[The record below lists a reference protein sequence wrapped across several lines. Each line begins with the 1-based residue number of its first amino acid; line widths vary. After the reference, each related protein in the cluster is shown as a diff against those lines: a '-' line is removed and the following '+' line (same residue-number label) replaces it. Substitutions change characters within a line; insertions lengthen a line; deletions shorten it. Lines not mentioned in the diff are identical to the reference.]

1 LKIWVISELYYPDE
15 AATGYYMTRIAEGL
29 VSGGPVH
36 VICAQPHYFAP
47 GGRAPAR
54 EVHNGVHIERCRA
67 TTLDKNKFLFKL
79 VNVLSASLSIFMMA
93 LARIGRGDVALVVTN
108 PPLLPFVVALV
119 CRLRGARCVLRI
131 DDVYPEAMI
140 NAGLIRS
147 NHSLARVLNGLTR
160 RLYQNVDRIVV
171 LGRDMQR
178 LVARKMA
185 HGQDR
190 IVVIANWADVELVT
204 PTPRAQNALLQ
215 ELGLTAKFVVGYA
228 GNIGPLQGIESL
240 FRAALKLSGTGDIHF
255 LFIGSGRQTPW
266 LIQAAREAGLGN
278 MTVLGHSPRSDQA
291 SFLNACDVAI
301 VPLVPGM
308 AGVGVPS
315 RMYNM
320 MAAGKPIIAVAED
333 DAEPALVV
341 WEEQIGWVVPPGQP
355 DKIVDA
361 ILEAQA
367 QPDRLVEMG
376 ASARRAAEAKYTFDQ
391 AIQAYLALVAEVGLP
406 CSLPS
411 RPP

>member
-1 LKIWVISELYYPDE
+1 
-15 AATGYYMTRIAEGL
+15 M
-29 VSGGPVH
+29 H

-67 TTLDKNKFLFKL
+67 TTLDKNNFLFKL
-79 VNVLSASLSIFMMA
+79 VNGLSASLSIFMMA

-140 NAGLIRS
+140 NAGLFRS
-147 NHSLARVLNGLTR
+147 NHSLARVLDGLTR
-160 RLYQNVDRIVV
+160 RLYQSVDRIVV

-178 LVARKMA
+178 LVARKMT

-190 IVVIANWADVELVT
+190 IVVITNWADAELVS

-215 ELGLTAKFVVGYA
+215 ELGLSAKFVVGYA
-228 GNIGPLQGIESL
+228 GNMGPLQGIDSL
-240 FRAALKLSGTGDIHF
+240 FQAALKLAGAADIHF
-255 LFIGSGRQTPW
+255 LFIGSGKQAPW
-266 LIQAAREAGLGN
+266 LIQAAQEAGLAN
-278 MTVLGHSPRSDQA
+278 LTVLGQRPRSDQA
-291 SFLNACDVAI
+291 NFLNACDVAI
-301 VPLVPGM
+301 VSLVPGM

-320 MAAGKPIIAVAED
+320 MAAGKPIIAVTED
-333 DAEPALVV
+333 DAEPARVV
-341 WEEQIGWVVPPGQP
+341 REEQIGWVTPPGQP
-355 DKIVDA
+355 DKIAAA
-361 ILEAQA
+361 ILEARA
-367 QPDRLVEMG
+367 HPDRLAAMG
-376 ASARRAAEAKYTFDQ
+376 ACARRAAEARYTPDQ
-391 AIQAYLALVAEVGLP
+391 AIQAYLALVAEVFLT
-406 CSLPS
+406 SI
-411 RPP
+411 

>member
-1 LKIWVISELYYPDE
+1 MKIWVISELYYPDE
-15 AATGYYMTRIAEGL
+15 AATGHYMTQIAEGL
-29 VSGGPVH
+29 ALRGPVN
-36 VICAQPHYFAP
+36 VICSQPHYFAP
-47 GGRAPAR
+47 GSRALAH
-54 EVHNGVHIERCRA
+54 EVHNGVYIERCRA

-79 VNVLSASLSIFMMA
+79 VNGLSASLSIFMMA
-93 LARIGRGDVALVVTN
+93 LARIGTGDVALVVTN

-160 RLYQNVDRIVV
+160 RLYQSVDRIVV

-178 LVARKMA
+178 LVARKMT

-190 IVVIANWADVELVT
+190 IVVITNWADVESVT
-204 PTPRAQNALLQ
+204 PTPRAQNALLH

-228 GNIGPLQGIESL
+228 GNMGPLQGIDSL
-240 FRAALKLSGTGDIHF
+240 FQAALRLAGTGDIHF
-255 LFIGSGRQTPW
+255 LFVGSGRQSPW
-266 LIQAAREAGLGN
+266 LIQAAREAGLAN
-278 MTVLGHSPRSDQA
+278 LTVVGQRPRSDEA
-291 SFLNACDVAI
+291 NFLNACDVAI
-301 VPLVPGM
+301 VSLVPGM

-341 WEEQIGWVVPPGQP
+341 RQEEIGWVVPPGQP
-355 DKIVDA
+355 GKIADA

-367 QPDRLVEMG
+367 HPDRLVEMG
-376 ASARRAAEAKYTFDQ
+376 ASARRAAEARYTFDQ

-406 CSLPS
+406 CSLHS